1 MTYDVIII
9 GTGPAGLTGA
19 LYTCRRSLKTLVIG
33 QTMGGQAILPACVEN
48 YPGFGKTDGLTLVKE
63 WQTQTLSAGAEI
75 KTGLVTEIKKD
86 DDSFEVELE
95 DGTEYKAKAVILAMG
110 RTPRKLN
117 VPGETEFTGKGVAY
131 CATCDAPLFAG
142 RDVAVVGGG
151 NAAVDAAIL
160 LSGVAKKVYLI
171 HRNDQFKAE
180 AALLHKLATLTNI
193 EKILHTE
200 VEEIKGSSFV
210 EQVKI
215 NQISDGTERII
226 DVQGVFIEI
235 GGDANTGFVKGLV
248 KLNDKQEIIIDE
260 HNQTSV
266 EGIFAAGDATTVP
279 FKQMIVA
286 AGEGA
291 KAALSA
297 YNYIQGLGET
307 AAK

>member
-1 MTYDVIII
+1 
-9 GTGPAGLTGA
+9 
-19 LYTCRRSLKTLVIG
+19 
-33 QTMGGQAILPACVEN
+33 MGGQAILPACVEN
-48 YPGFGKTDGLTLVKE
+48 YPGFGKTDGVTLVKE
-63 WQTQTLSAGAEI
+63 WQAQTISAGAEI
-75 KTGLVTEIKKD
+75 KTGLVKEIEKED
-86 DDSFEVELE
+86 GVFEVELE
-95 DGTEYKAKAVILAMG
+95 EDTEYKAKAVILAMG

-117 VPGETEFTGKGVAY
+117 VPGEVEFTGKGVAY
-131 CATCDAPLFAG
+131 CATCDAPLFLG

-160 LSGVAKKVYLI
+160 LAGVAKQVYLI
-171 HRNDQFKAE
+171 HRSDKFKAE
-180 AALLHKLATLTNI
+180 AVLLHKLSTLDNL
-193 EKILHTE
+193 EQILYA
-200 VEEIKGSSFV
+200 EIKEITGTNFV

-215 NQISDGTERII
+215 NQTSDGTERII

-235 GGDANTGFVKGLV
+235 GGTANTNFVKDFV
-248 KLNDKQEIIIDE
+248 KLTEKQEIVIDE

-266 EGIFAAGDATTVP
+266 KGVFAAGDATTVP

>member
-1 MTYDVIII
+1 
-9 GTGPAGLTGA
+9 
-19 LYTCRRSLKTLVIG
+19 
-33 QTMGGQAILPACVEN
+33 MGGQAILPACVEN

>member
-1 MTYDVIII
+1 MLYDVIIV
-9 GTGPAGLTGA
+9 GTGPAGLTAA
-19 LYTCRRSLKTLVIG
+19 LYTSRRSLKTLVIG

-63 WQTQTLSAGAEI
+63 WQAQTIAAGAEI
-75 KTGLVTEIKKD
+75 KTGLVTEIEQD
-86 DDSFEVELE
+86 GDSFEVELE
-95 DGTEYKAKAVILAMG
+95 DGTEYKAKAVILTMG

-117 VPGETEFTGKGVAY
+117 VPGEAEFTGKGVAY

-142 RDVAVVGGG
+142 RDVAVIGGG

-160 LSGVAKKVYLI
+160 LASIAKQVYLI
-171 HRNDQFKAE
+171 HRNDKFKAE
-180 AALLHKLATLTNI
+180 AVLLHKLATLNNI

-200 VEEIKGSSFV
+200 IKEIIGSSFV
-210 EQVKI
+210 EQIKI
-215 NQISDGTERII
+215 NQILDKTEQIL

-235 GGDANTGFVKGLV
+235 GGDANTNFVKDFV
-248 KLNDKQEIIIDE
+248 ELNEKQEIVVDE
-260 HNQTSV
+260 YGRTSV
-266 EGIFAAGDATTVP
+266 KGVFAAGDATAVP

-307 AAK
+307 SDK